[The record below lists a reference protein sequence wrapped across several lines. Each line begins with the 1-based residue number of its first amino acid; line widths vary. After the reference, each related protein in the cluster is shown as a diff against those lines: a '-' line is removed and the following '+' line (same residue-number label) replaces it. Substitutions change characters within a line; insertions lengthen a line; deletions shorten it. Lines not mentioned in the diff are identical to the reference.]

1 MTWAFSIFFFFF
13 FVFYCVVISYLFCSL
28 RFITI
33 YIASKFLHKAMFQWY
48 LNLVYSK
55 QVLNFS
61 SNLIIIAR
69 QVVYI
74 KDRLDCI
81 LVCQIRLQKVEFY
94 LFLYVTY
101 IHSKNTFEYDIDSK
115 LDLRT
120 NTQEIDQ
127 IVLQCIRLGFGRQY
141 FNGFYTLYTH
151 YYIDS
156 KLDLITNTKRQ
167 ARLYFSVSDQVSEDS
182 ILTAFIPCILTII
195 SIASQILQQI
205 FQDRLD
211 QIIDYQLKLQ
221 KVTFQRFLYLVYSKH
236 TLNSTSSIV
245 LKTSQILQLI
255 YKIGFSQ
262 ISLVNENLASV

>member
-101 IHSKNTFEYDIDSK
+101 IHSKNTFEYD
-115 LDLRT
+115 
-120 NTQEIDQ
+120 
-127 IVLQCIRLGFGRQY
+127 
-141 FNGFYTLYTH
+141 
-151 YYIDS
+151 IDS